1 MVRGVRRALIRTIRY
16 FVLRPAALLGW
27 LVGLVVVVALIVVAT
42 TFLPSIPVFAN
53 LRGNT
58 APTATED

>member
-1 MVRGVRRALIRTIRY
+1 MGGVRRALVRIIRY
-16 FVLRPAALLGW
+16 FVLRPAALVGW
-27 LVGLVVVVALIVVAT
+27 LVGLVVVVALIVLMMS
-42 TFLPSIPVFAN
+42 FLPSIPVFAN